1 MLCHR
6 KCSLQ
11 LDVIFLLAISGLFLA
26 ESKGKATDVYGEI
39 GKSIFLHAKSE
50 SSKTDDIKWMK
61 GNLMIARY
69 KNQISRSYGS
79 YINRFTVYANGTLTF
94 KIMNNSEGTYHC
106 EIYSTDGKLKSLQS
120 IQLHVLE
127 SVSKPVLNF
136 KCISQ
141 KVNIT
146 CEVENGTNFTMSLAG
161 GSLTERTDSH
171 RYLNMVK
178 TLGMNENVEFVCTV
192 SNKISSANA
201 SRVIECSETEAKS
214 IVNYFFMIL
223 AGGISV
229 ATIFIILMIYC
240 ILRCCQRKRESVDT
254 ELEVPME
261 FREQMKQSRQ
271 PIPGPRKHNE
281 EYSAPRQRAE
291 PRKPRE
297 GAERMDGEERAQRAA
312 RAERAQRTERE
323 ERVARAQRADDSQRA
338 ERAQG
343 AKRAHRAEREQRGE
357 KGEKMYKERRQ
368 RGERTLEGDRL
379 QRIEHPELRVNR
391 GPVPLPPQSH

>member
-1 MLCHR
+1 
-6 KCSLQ
+6 
-11 LDVIFLLAISGLFLA
+11 IFLLAISGLFLA

-61 GNLMIARY
+61 GNVMIVRY
-69 KNQISRSYGS
+69 KSQTSRSYGS
-79 YINRFTVYANGTLTF
+79 YNNEFTVYPNGTLTF
-94 KIMNNSEGTYHC
+94 KIMNSSEGTYHC

-120 IQLHVLE
+120 IQLHILE

-146 CEVENGTNFTMSLAG
+146 CEVETGTNFTMSLAG
-161 GSLTERTDSH
+161 GSLTKKTDSH

-192 SNKISSANA
+192 SNKISSATT

-214 IVNYFFMIL
+214 IFNYFLMIL

-229 ATIFIILMIYC
+229 AIIFIILMIYC
-240 ILRCCQRKRESVDT
+240 ILRCCQRKRESVVDT

-261 FREQMKQSRQ
+261 FRQQMKQSRQ

-323 ERVARAQRADDSQRA
+323 ERAERAQRADDSQRA

-343 AKRAHRAEREQRGE
+343 AKRAHRSEREQRGG

>member
-1 MLCHR
+1 MPPTRVHLINC
-6 KCSLQ
+6 KL
-11 LDVIFLLAISGLFLA
+11 GLFLA
-26 ESKGKATDVYGEI
+26 ESKGETTDVYGEI
-39 GKSIFLHAKSE
+39 GKSVFLHAKSE

-61 GNLMIARY
+61 GDVMIARY
-69 KNQISRSYGS
+69 KNQTPKSYRRDYDG
-79 YINRFTVYANGTLTF
+79 IKVYPNGTLTF
-94 KIMNNSEGTYHC
+94 KIMKSNEGTYHC
-106 EIYSTDGKLKSLQS
+106 EIYGTDGKLKSLQS
-120 IQLHVLE
+120 TQLHILE

-141 KVNIT
+141 KANIT
-146 CEVENGTNFTMSLAG
+146 CEVETGTNFTMSLVG
-161 GSLTERTDSH
+161 GSLTARTHSH
-171 RYLNMVK
+171 QYLNVNK
-178 TLGMNENVEFVCTV
+178 ILGMNENVEFVCTV
-192 SNKISSANA
+192 SNNISSANT

-214 IVNYFFMIL
+214 IVNYFLMIL

-229 ATIFIILMIYC
+229 AIIFIILMIYC
-240 ILRCCQRKRESVDT
+240 ILRCCRRKRESVDT
-254 ELEVPME
+254 EMEVPME

-281 EYSAPRQRAE
+281 EYSVPRQRAE

-312 RAERAQRTERE
+312 RAERAQRTGRE
-323 ERVARAQRADDSQRA
+323 ERAERAQRADDSQRA

-391 GPVPLPPQSH
+391 GPVPLPPQSR